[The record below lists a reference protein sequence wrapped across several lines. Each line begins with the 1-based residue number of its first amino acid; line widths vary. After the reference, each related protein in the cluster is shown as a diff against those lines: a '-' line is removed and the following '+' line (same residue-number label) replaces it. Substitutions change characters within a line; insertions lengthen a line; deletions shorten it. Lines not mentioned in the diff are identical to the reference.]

1 MVFHQEP
8 TYQHV
13 TWPTKLILDQGEIL
27 QVPHLTSNSRKNH
40 GVGTCNLFLLSTC
53 GTLI

>member
-1 MVFHQEP
+1 MVFQQEP
-8 TYQHV
+8 TYRHV

-27 QVPHLTSNSRKNH
+27 QVPHFTSILRKNH